1 MTGASLAGGRR
12 GDRFTPAKF
21 DSTLNLSSVAPPA
34 AIVSLEHL
42 NLKPGHLIRR
52 AQQIAVA
59 VFMDECGRFDVTPVQ
74 YAALAAIGA
83 QPDIDATRLAQLIA
97 LDRSTT
103 GSVLERL
110 EAKALVQRNPSPED
124 RRIKLLRLS
133 DSGRALLREVEAAVE
148 RAQRRIVAP
157 LRPDERKTFLRL
169 LARLVESNN
178 ALSRAPAGLD
188 DRLGNVA

>member
-1 MTGASLAGGRR
+1 
-12 GDRFTPAKF
+12 
-21 DSTLNLSSVAPPA
+21 
-34 AIVSLEHL
+34 VSLEQL

-74 YAALAAIGA
+74 YAALTAIGV
-83 QPDIDATRLAQLIA
+83 QPDIDATRLSQLIA

-110 EAKALVQRNPSPED
+110 EAKALVQRNASPED

-148 RAQRRIVAP
+148 RAQQRIVAP
-157 LRPDERKTFLRL
+157 LQPDERKTFLRL

-188 DRLGNVA
+188 DRLGNAA

>member
-1 MTGASLAGGRR
+1 
-12 GDRFTPAKF
+12 
-21 DSTLNLSSVAPPA
+21 
-34 AIVSLEHL
+34 
-42 NLKPGHLIRR
+42 

-74 YAALAAIGA
+74 YAALTAIGV
-83 QPDIDATRLAQLIA
+83 QPDIDATRLSQLIA

-110 EAKALVQRNPSPED
+110 EAKALVQRNSSPED

-148 RAQRRIVAP
+148 RAQQRIVAP
-157 LRPDERKTFLRL
+157 LQPDERKTFLRL

-188 DRLGNVA
+188 DRLGNAA

>member
-1 MTGASLAGGRR
+1 M
-12 GDRFTPAKF
+12 
-21 DSTLNLSSVAPPA
+21 
-34 AIVSLEHL
+34 SLEQL

-110 EAKALVQRNPSPED
+110 EAKALVQRNSSPED

-148 RAQRRIVAP
+148 RAQQRIVAP
-157 LRPDERKTFLRL
+157 LQPDERKTFLRL

-188 DRLGNVA
+188 DRLGNAA

>member
-1 MTGASLAGGRR
+1 M
-12 GDRFTPAKF
+12 
-21 DSTLNLSSVAPPA
+21 
-34 AIVSLEHL
+34 SLEHL

>member
-1 MTGASLAGGRR
+1 
-12 GDRFTPAKF
+12 
-21 DSTLNLSSVAPPA
+21 
-34 AIVSLEHL
+34 VSLEQL

-74 YAALAAIGA
+74 YAALTAIGV
-83 QPDIDATRLAQLIA
+83 QPDIDATRLSQLIA

-110 EAKALVQRNPSPED
+110 EAKALVQRNSSPED

-148 RAQRRIVAP
+148 RAQQRIVAP
-157 LRPDERKTFLRL
+157 LQPDERKTFLRL

-188 DRLGNVA
+188 DRLGNAA

>member
-1 MTGASLAGGRR
+1 M
-12 GDRFTPAKF
+12 
-21 DSTLNLSSVAPPA
+21 
-34 AIVSLEHL
+34 SLEQL

-74 YAALAAIGA
+74 YAALTAIGV
-83 QPDIDATRLAQLIA
+83 QPDIDATRLSQLIA

-110 EAKALVQRNPSPED
+110 EAKALVQRNSSPED

-148 RAQRRIVAP
+148 RAQQRIVAP
-157 LRPDERKTFLRL
+157 LQPDERKTFLRL

-188 DRLGNVA
+188 DRLGNAA